1 MLETNERPC
10 NSGAGVSGS
19 GGLAELGAKLSAS
32 CRQAVRR
39 LKHEKGH
46 DRSGG

>member
-1 MLETNERPC
+1 MLVTNERPC

-32 CRQAVRR
+32 CQQAVAK
-39 LKHEKGH
+39 LSDG
-46 DRSGG
+46 